1 MATYQG
7 IFLYTG
13 EGRVWY
19 NNSAGAESK
28 TAELSCRHFVVYYTK
43 SMARKVNVPTGR
55 FHAIIKTRKS
65 KQI

>member
-19 NNSAGAESK
+19 NVRERKKQAAAK
-28 TAELSCRHFVVYYTK
+28 QTFVF
-43 SMARKVNVPTGR
+43 SPR
-55 FHAIIKTRKS
+55 
-65 KQI
+65 